1 LASRQFFSLTQCR
14 CGELERLNCY
24 GVMELEAC
32 GGVILEGGGGLRLM
46 ASVRAELG
54 GINSAGNS
62 FIWCCEIK
70 AMVLALDF

>member
-1 LASRQFFSLTQCR
+1 
-14 CGELERLNCY
+14 
-24 GVMELEAC
+24 MELEAC